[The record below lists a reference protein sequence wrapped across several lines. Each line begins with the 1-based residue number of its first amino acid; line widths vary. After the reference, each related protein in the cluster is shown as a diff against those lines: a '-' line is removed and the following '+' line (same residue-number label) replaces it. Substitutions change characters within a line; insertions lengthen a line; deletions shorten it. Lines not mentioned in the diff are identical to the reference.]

1 MTYSKDHCYTHN
13 KESFSPSNLNIFS
26 EVNKNSAVSSCQQD
40 LVKTANNTHKSSLY
54 LFNSIT
60 NTDALDNMHSSFVTF
75 EYIQTH
81 YKLFDART
89 MNQSIRRMYAVFDK
103 SKPIDHITLTKLIDM
118 DVSDPDKLRL
128 ECRNV
133 LKRIGVKAGF
143 IFGMDM
149 SAQGVYHFHALTQG
163 CLKPHNVVLARH
175 GWGYIKLKD
184 DASTR
189 NEFMHMDED
198 NPNRMNGFHASAA
211 YCLKKIYPNKRAF
224 LKI

>member
-1 MTYSKDHCYTHN
+1 LTSPSSHDYANSK
-13 KESFSPSNLNIFS
+13 EGFSSSNLNIFS
-26 EVNKNSAVSSCQQD
+26 EVNKKSTDSSCQQE
-40 LVKTANNTHKSSLY
+40 LVKTDTNTQKSGLY

-60 NTDALDNMHSSFVTF
+60 NPMDEMHSSFMTGA
-75 EYIQTH
+75 YIQEH
-81 YKLFDART
+81 YRLFDART
-89 MNQSIRRMYAVFDK
+89 MNQSIRRMYKAYDK

-133 LKRIGVKAGF
+133 LRRIGVKVGF

-149 SAQGVYHFHALTQG
+149 SAQGVYHFHTLTQG
-163 CLKPHNVVLARH
+163 CLKPHNVVLARY

-184 DASTR
+184 DANTR
-189 NEFMHMDED
+189 NEFMHMDEE
-198 NPNRMNGFHASAA
+198 NTNRINGFHASAK
-211 YCLKKIYPNKRAF
+211 YCLTKKYPNKKAF

>member
-1 MTYSKDHCYTHN
+1 MSG
-13 KESFSPSNLNIFS
+13 
-26 EVNKNSAVSSCQQD
+26 A
-40 LVKTANNTHKSSLY
+40 
-54 LFNSIT
+54 
-60 NTDALDNMHSSFVTF
+60 
-75 EYIQTH
+75 YIQEH
-81 YKLFDART
+81 YKLFDASP
-89 MNQSIRRMYAVFDK
+89 MNRSIQRMYKAFDK

-133 LKRIGVKAGF
+133 LKRIGVKVGF

-163 CLKPHNVVLARH
+163 CLKPHSVVLARY

-184 DASTR
+184 EANTR
-189 NEFMHMDED
+189 NEYMHMHED
-198 NPNRMNGFHASAA
+198 SPNRITGFHTSAA